1 MPIGFHSNI
10 ILTFDFD
17 NFLSNSY
24 ILMAYKYFPTKSS
37 VYIVYS
43 LYHINFGFLT
53 IFCTDARDCLYLKF
67 YKIPDLYLINIP
79 KVSQLVVIETDFM
92 LQKGKVD

>member
-1 MPIGFHSNI
+1 
-10 ILTFDFD
+10 
-17 NFLSNSY
+17 
-24 ILMAYKYFPTKSS
+24 MAYKYFPTKSS

-67 YKIPDLYLINIP
+67 YKSQTYLLYLINIP
-79 KVSQLVVIETDFM
+79 KISQLVIERDFM
-92 LQKGKVD
+92 LQKDRNRLNPVLKNEIEDLQQFEI